1 MPRYDYECRVCS
13 LKFEIKKHFDE
24 SVEANCPHCCGEARR
39 LFSPVPIVFKG
50 PGFYVTDNAAENS
63 SIKSAGKRDEEK
75 TTDKE
80 KESGKE
86 PEPPKDKQTEVM
98 V

>member
-1 MPRYDYECRVCS
+1 
-13 LKFEIKKHFDE
+13 
-24 SVEANCPHCCGEARR
+24 
-39 LFSPVPIVFKG
+39 
-50 PGFYVTDNAAENS
+50 VTDNAAENS